1 MSALGAVV
9 GIVTS
14 TADPKRLGRVRV
26 RLPSLGNIASDWIRV
41 AVPLAGKS
49 RGMFFIPD
57 VNDEVLIVFL
67 NGDVRFPFVIG
78 GLWNATDPA
87 PVDNGN
93 GENNLRMIRSRS
105 GHAVIFDDT
114 QGKETFTFVDATGK
128 NSLVIETGT
137 NTVTISA
144 EQDITLSAP
153 KGTIK
158 LAARVLELTSA
169 ETATLAATGDLKL
182 SGDHV
187 DIN

>member
-1 MSALGAVV
+1 MREPGAVV

-26 RLPSLGNIASDWIRV
+26 RLPAHGNIASDWVRV
-41 AVPLAGKS
+41 AVPIAGKS

-67 NGDVRFPFVIG
+67 HGDVRFPVVIG
-78 GLWNATDPA
+78 ALWNSTDPA
-87 PVDNGN
+87 PVDNGD
-93 GENNLRMIRSRS
+93 GKNNLRMIRSRS

-114 QGKETFTFVDATGK
+114 QGKEAFTFVDSTGT
-128 NSLVIETGT
+128 NSLVIEAGT

-144 EQDITLSAP
+144 QQDITLSAP
-153 KGTIK
+153 KGTIRLNAKAIDMSSSDTAK
-158 LAARVLELTSA
+158 LAAS
-169 ETATLAATGDLKL
+169 GDLTL
-182 SGDHV
+182 SGAHV